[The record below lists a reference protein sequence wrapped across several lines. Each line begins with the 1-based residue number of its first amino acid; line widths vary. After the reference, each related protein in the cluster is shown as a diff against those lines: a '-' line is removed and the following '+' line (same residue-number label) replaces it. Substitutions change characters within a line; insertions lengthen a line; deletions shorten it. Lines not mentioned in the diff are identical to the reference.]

1 MNKKLVFVL
10 TFIFVLSF
18 ALLVV
23 AAQDF
28 NVVLD
33 PIGDQEYSSLP
44 QTFDVTG
51 IITGDENAKIN
62 WIKLYIND
70 NPEESLLFNDTEIG
84 ENGYRFSIPWDIE
97 DEGIFRVKV
106 LAEIAQDG
114 GITIKDTERNVEIS
128 LSSDSES
135 GVVLDSIGDQ
145 EYSSFPQT
153 YNVTGTITGDEN
165 AEIKWIKLYI
175 DNTLEKTL
183 SFNDTEIGENGYRF
197 TITWKIED
205 EGVFDIKVVAKIS
218 EDGGITREDT
228 ESDVEIS
235 LSSEEEDGD
244 EATENNPA
252 APAIANKILKDSGV
266 KHNYGGG
273 NYISDVAREFRGVD
287 KNSEDYEEQV
297 RSYLENHE
305 AWDKDTEIQDNK
317 PGKGK
322 GNAYGLNKEKN
333 NNALENG
340 NKKNK

>member
-10 TFIFVLSF
+10 TLVFVLSF
-18 ALLVV
+18 AILVF
-23 AAQDF
+23 ADQDF

-44 QTFDVTG
+44 QTYDVTG
-51 IITGDENAKIN
+51 TIKGDGNAEIN
-62 WIKLYIND
+62 WIKLYIDGPDD
-70 NPEESLLFNDTEIG
+70 NTFVYKDSYDLGNQREIG
-84 ENGYRFSIPWDIE
+84 EDGRDFSIPWIINE
-97 DEGIFRVKV
+97 EGSYKVKIV
-106 LAEIAQDG
+106 AEIDEDD
-114 GITIKDTERNVEIS
+114 GITK
-128 LSSDSES
+128 
-135 GVVLDSIGDQ
+135 Q
-145 EYSSFPQT
+145 
-153 YNVTGTITGDEN
+153 
-165 AEIKWIKLYI
+165 
-175 DNTLEKTL
+175 
-183 SFNDTEIGENGYRF
+183 
-197 TITWKIED
+197 
-205 EGVFDIKVVAKIS
+205 DI
-218 EDGGITREDT
+218 

-235 LSSEEEDGD
+235 LTSEEEDGD

-252 APAIANKILKDSGV
+252 APAIANKILKEAGV

-273 NYISDVAREFRGVD
+273 NYISDVAREFQGVD
-287 KNSEDYEEQV
+287 KTSENYEDQV